1 MKKDT
6 IEKENTSEMQNKKK
20 IIKMRYQEN
29 PNAKMN
35 INERNIRKILNQ
47 TENMK
52 KQICIKYPMEKRI

>member
-20 IIKMRYQEN
+20 IIKMRYLEN

-35 INERNIRKILNQ
+35 INERNIRKILSQ

>member
-6 IEKENTSEMQNKKK
+6 IEKENTREMQNKKK
-20 IIKMRYQEN
+20 IIKMRYLEN

>member
-1 MKKDT
+1 
-6 IEKENTSEMQNKKK
+6 MQNKKK

-52 KQICIKYPMEKRI
+52 KQICIKYPMENRI